1 MVAVRYDLNQDLLL
15 VSCRTHTH
23 THTFNGPF
31 SRTTRVSRYQKGKTQ
46 SRFYWSKRQWVAVAS
61 AGPYAS
67 LYLAPVRQPHQ
78 HPTALF
84 LQAGCPSCHPTNS
97 IKALSCRN
105 NILFA
110 CELLSFV
117 HCSVGCR
124 WKIQRQHWRSGW
136 CGVWNETKH
145 HSPALSSPNVT
156 QRAGQA
162 AAWRCMPV
170 ICFFYSYSWLEVR
183 GSVSPSCLWSQKCHP
198 SPMTTRTAGYHVEIL
213 RCTRMQPSFTRD
225 ILKSFIQT
233 EGSTVSN
240 WWCNILRCYRC
251 S

>member
-1 MVAVRYDLNQDLLL
+1 MYDLNQDLLL
-15 VSCRTHTH
+15 VSCRTHARTH
-23 THTFNGPF
+23 THTHTG
-31 SRTTRVSRYQKGKTQ
+31 
-46 SRFYWSKRQWVAVAS
+46 KRQWVAVAS

-170 ICFFYSYSWLEVR
+170 IGFFIHVADLKFLAVFHHLAYKVK
-183 GSVSPSCLWSQKCHP
+183 SVTLPQW
-198 SPMTTRTAGYHVEIL
+198 R
-213 RCTRMQPSFTRD
+213 
-225 ILKSFIQT
+225 LK
-233 EGSTVSN
+233 
-240 WWCNILRCYRC
+240 
-251 S
+251 